1 MSYYLKIVKYEKF
14 GEIRATRFI
23 LNLTIYG
30 LDENTVIKRIIK
42 TFRKNLN
49 QDKIKDY
56 ERRTLHKIQ

>member
-1 MSYYLKIVKYEKF
+1 MAIYLKIVKYEKF
-14 GEIRATRFI
+14 GDTRSTRFI
-23 LNLTIYG
+23 TNITIYG

-56 ERRTLHKIQ
+56 EKKLDF